1 MYNFDLRP
9 LIWMGLIAGLGIMGI
24 LWVIF
29 SLFSSSDIVTDK
41 PLTPELKL
49 TVENNKI
56 DTLYIYK
63 KP

>member
-9 LIWMGLIAGLGIMGI
+9 LIWMGVVIGVVIVGI

-41 PLTPELKL
+41 PLTPELKI